1 MTKTGRLCGQI
12 PTANITKKLGT
23 YFINL
28 VLGVIKRLAGKHA
41 EVILDGT
48 KQRSRW
54 PSTVSELS
62 IVFLFALRVIPVIAA
77 LITII

>member
-1 MTKTGRLCGQI
+1 
-12 PTANITKKLGT
+12 
-23 YFINL
+23 L

-41 EVILDGT
+41 EVVLDGT
-48 KQRSRW
+48 KQRSCW

-62 IVFLFALRVIPVIAA
+62 IVFLFVLRVIPVIAA